1 MVRAEDNGA
10 GPKEVGDGKEPG
22 SSALETV
29 RGLQVGQAPAF
40 KTSILKHPTNPAPI
54 FLTQ

>member
-29 RGLQVGQAPAF
+29 RGLQVGQAPDF